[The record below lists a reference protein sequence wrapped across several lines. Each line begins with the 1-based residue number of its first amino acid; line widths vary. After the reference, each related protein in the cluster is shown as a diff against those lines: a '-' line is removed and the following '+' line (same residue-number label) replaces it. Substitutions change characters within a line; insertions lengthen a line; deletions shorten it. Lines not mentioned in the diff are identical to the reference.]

1 MDQYTKIK
9 VEFEKNQNPENAVK
23 MAKYMKNLFP
33 FYGIPT
39 PQRKKLY
46 RDFLKEE
53 KKKGEVDWGFLD
65 QCYADEHREFQY
77 LVFDYLASM
86 QKFLTY
92 DDIPKIWKYIKEKQW
107 WDSIDC
113 LDRIVGEIGLSDS
126 RVDELMLQWSLDED
140 LWVRRLAIDH
150 QLLRK
155 EKTNRELLGQII
167 VNNLGSKEFFINK
180 AIGWSLR
187 DYSKTDPEWV
197 KDFIDQ
203 YKDRMDK
210 LSIREGSKYL

>member
-1 MDQYTKIK
+1 MSKYTQIK
-9 VEFEKNQNPENAVK
+9 ARFEENQNPENAVK

-39 PQRKKLY
+39 PQRKKLC

-53 KKKGEVDWGFLD
+53 KKKGAVDWGFLD

-140 LWVRRLAIDH
+140 FWVRRLAIDH

-155 EKTNRELLGQII
+155 EKTNRELLAQII
-167 VNNLGSKEFFINK
+167 VNNLESKEFFINK

-187 DYSKTDPEWV
+187 DYSKTDPAWV

>member
-1 MDQYTKIK
+1 MSKYTEIRAR
-9 VEFEKNQNPENAVK
+9 FEENQDPENAVK
-23 MAKYMKNLFP
+23 MAKYMKNLFS

-53 KKKGEVDWGFLD
+53 KKKGMVDWGFLD

-77 LVFDYLASM
+77 LAFDYLTAM

-92 DDIPKIWKYIKEKQW
+92 EDIPKIWEYIKKKQW

-113 LDRIVGEIGLSDS
+113 LDQIIGEIGLSDG

-197 KDFIDQ
+197 RIFIDQ

>member
-1 MDQYTKIK
+1 MDKYTKIK

-46 RDFLKEE
+46 RNFLKEE

-77 LVFDYLASM
+77 LVFDYLAVM
-86 QKFLTY
+86 QKSLTY
-92 DDIPKIWKYIKEKQW
+92 GDIPKIWKYIKEKQW

-155 EKTNRELLGQII
+155 EKTNRELLAQII

>member
-77 LVFDYLASM
+77 LVFDYLAVM
-86 QKFLTY
+86 QKSLTY
-92 DDIPKIWKYIKEKQW
+92 GDIPKIWKYIKEKQW

-203 YKDRMDK
+203 YKDRMNK

>member
-1 MDQYTKIK
+1 MSKYTQIK
-9 VEFEKNQNPENAVK
+9 ARFEENQNPENAVK

-77 LVFDYLASM
+77 LVFDYLAVM
-86 QKFLTY
+86 QKSLTY
-92 DDIPKIWKYIKEKQW
+92 GDIPKIWKYIKEKQW

>member
-1 MDQYTKIK
+1 MSKYTQIK
-9 VEFEKNQNPENAVK
+9 ARFEENQNPENAVK

-53 KKKGEVDWGFLD
+53 KKKGEVGWGFLD

-113 LDRIVGEIGLSDS
+113 LDRIIGEIGLSDS

-155 EKTNRELLGQII
+155 EKTNRELLAQII

>member
-1 MDQYTKIK
+1 MSKYTQIK
-9 VEFEKNQNPENAVK
+9 ARFEENQNPENAVK

-53 KKKGEVDWGFLD
+53 KKKGAVDWGFLD
-65 QCYADEHREFQY
+65 QCYADEHRECQY

>member
-1 MDQYTKIK
+1 MSKYTQIK
-9 VEFEKNQNPENAVK
+9 ARFEENQNPENAVK

-53 KKKGEVDWGFLD
+53 KKKGAVDWGFLD

-155 EKTNRELLGQII
+155 EKTNRELLAQII

-187 DYSKTDPEWV
+187 DYSKTDPVWV

>member
-1 MDQYTKIK
+1 MDKYTKIK

-46 RDFLKEE
+46 RDFLKEG

-77 LVFDYLASM
+77 LVFDYLAVM
-86 QKFLTY
+86 QKSLTY
-92 DDIPKIWKYIKEKQW
+92 GDIPKIWKYIKEKQW

-155 EKTNRELLGQII
+155 EKTNRELLAQII

-197 KDFIDQ
+197 RDFIDQ

>member
-77 LVFDYLASM
+77 LVFDYLAVM
-86 QKFLTY
+86 QKSLTY
-92 DDIPKIWKYIKEKQW
+92 GDIPKIWKYIKEKQW